1 MKVVLIIE
9 TILAQNFKNGSHL
22 PHLSGKSFATHWT
35 FVRPLLGV
43 RSVVDDEGR
52 LAGECL

>member
-22 PHLSGKSFATHWT
+22 PHLGGKSFATHWT